1 MKKFRDYRV
10 RLYPEYVIG
19 EGTTKEVGELVKK
32 NGGTKALVVGYG
44 DDVLP
49 EIYETVRDSLDEAGI
64 AWVDL
69 PGVIM
74 NPRRSLVQ
82 KGVEFAKAENVD
94 FILAIGGGSSIDSAK
109 AIAFGAV
116 YDGDVW
122 DFYSGKARPE
132 KTLPV
137 GSINTIA
144 ASGSETSKASVIT
157 DDIDDGRKHG
167 INVEWSRSVFAIED
181 PLNTYSVPPKATAN
195 GAVDVFSH
203 TFDSFFSP
211 YSSMIA
217 DEFAAGLMK
226 TVVRYTPIAM
236 KDPTNYEARFQLM
249 TCCPFSICGIT
260 TLGRQYPSPGASASH
275 PLEQMASV
283 YDVNHGAALA
293 VIMPAVLKYFVASGE
308 EAVIQRVAAFAH
320 KVFNVEVYP
329 DDLVDTCNKGIQALE
344 NWLDNIGM
352 PKTLTELGLPE
363 DAPET
368 LADAGEYRNGKI
380 NIMVPMDHDQA
391 VEFYKSI
398 M

>member
-44 DDVLP
+44 DTVIPD
-49 EIYETVRDSLDEAGI
+49 IYKIVRESLDAAGI
-64 AWVDL
+64 QWVDL
-69 PGVIM
+69 PGVIS

-82 KGVEFAKAENVD
+82 KGVDFAKKEHID
-94 FILAIGGGSSIDSAK
+94 FVIAIGGGSSIDSAK

-116 YDGDVW
+116 YDGEVW
-122 DFYSGKARPE
+122 DFYSGKARPT

-137 GSINTIA
+137 GAINTIA

-157 DDIDDGRKHG
+157 DDLGDNRKHG
-167 INVEWSRSVFAIED
+167 INVEWGRPVFAIED
-181 PLNTYSVPPKATAN
+181 PVNTYSVPAGATAI
-195 GAVDVFSH
+195 GAADVFSH
-203 TFDSFFSP
+203 TFDSFFSQ

-217 DEFAAGLMK
+217 DEFAAGLMR
-226 TVVRYTPIAM
+226 TVVRYAPIAM
-236 KDPTNYEARFQLM
+236 KEPTNYEARFQLM

-260 TLGRQYPSPGASASH
+260 TLGRQYPSPGSSASH

-283 YDVNHGAALA
+283 YDVPHGAALA
-293 VIMPAVLKYFVASGE
+293 VIMPAVLKYFVESGE
-308 EAVIQRVAAFAH
+308 EIAIQRVAAFSN
-320 KVFNVEVYP
+320 KVFGIEIYP
-329 DDLVDTCNKGIQALE
+329 DDLIDTCNKGIQALR
-344 NWLDNIGM
+344 NWLDNLGL

-363 DAPET
+363 DAPQT

-380 NIMVPMDHDQA
+380 NILVPMDHDTA